1 MIKRIRVNTDKIITD
16 KYLLVVSDIHKTK
29 DLDKDNLSLFNKQLK
44 RIKYPI
50 DYILIVGDIINDT
63 EDLLDIDFQNRF
75 RKEMIE
81 FLKDYKTI
89 ISLGNHDEATKVE
102 KNNIF
107 KNKAKQGD
115 FTILKEILTSIDN
128 VSLLDNNSI
137 YQDES
142 ICFASFNPN
151 LNYYIK
157 YYGEKSEFLR
167 QFLKDYTDK
176 FNKNMFNILLCH
188 DPESIIKLSELEGK
202 CIQPNTDIVVS
213 GHMHNGFLPP
223 MLNFIVKNRG
233 IISPTKSYFPKYAHG
248 EVDIDNTKFIINGA
262 INSRVENKIINYL
275 YGPNAT
281 MIELKKV
288 IKR

>member
-1 MIKRIRVNTDKIITD
+1 MIKRIRVNSDKIFTE

-44 RIKYPI
+44 RIKHQI

-81 FLKDYKTI
+81 FLKDYRTI
-89 ISLGNHDEATKVE
+89 ISLGNHDESTK
-102 KNNIF
+102 ID
-107 KNKAKQGD
+107 KNKDKYRQGD
-115 FTILKEILTSIDN
+115 STILKEILDSMDN
-128 VSLLDNNSI
+128 VYLLDNNTTYEDDIS
-137 YQDES
+137 
-142 ICFASFNPN
+142 FASFNPN
-151 LNYYIK
+151 LDYYIK

-167 QFLKDYTDK
+167 QFSASYTDK
-176 FNKNMFNILLCH
+176 FNENIFNILLCH

-223 MLNFIVKNRG
+223 MLNFIIKNRG

-248 EVDIDNTKFIINGA
+248 EVDIDTTKFIINGA
-262 INSRVENKIINYL
+262 INSRVENKVINYL

>member
-1 MIKRIRVNTDKIITD
+1 MIKRIRINTDKILTD

-44 RIKYPI
+44 RIKHQI

-63 EDLLDIDFQNRF
+63 EDLLDVEFQNRF
-75 RKEMIE
+75 RKEMVE

-89 ISLGNHDEATKVE
+89 ISLGNHDESTKVD
-102 KNNIF
+102 
-107 KNKAKQGD
+107 KNKDKYKQGNP
-115 FTILKEILTSIDN
+115 TILKEILDSMDN
-128 VSLLDNNSI
+128 VYLLDNNTTYEDDIS
-137 YQDES
+137 
-142 ICFASFNPN
+142 FASFNPN
-151 LNYYIK
+151 LDYYIK

-167 QFLKDYTDK
+167 QFKEYKTVK
-176 FNKNMFNILLCH
+176 FNENTFNILLCH
-188 DPESIIKLSELEGK
+188 DPESIIKLSKLENT
-202 CIQPNTDIVVS
+202 CIEPNTDIVVS

-248 EVDIDNTKFIINGA
+248 EVDIDTTKFIINGA
-262 INSRVENKIINYL
+262 INSRVENPIINYL

>member
-1 MIKRIRVNTDKIITD
+1 MIKRIRVNSDKIFTE

-44 RIKYPI
+44 RIKHQI

-81 FLKDYKTI
+81 FLKDYRTI
-89 ISLGNHDEATKVE
+89 ISLGNHDESTK
-102 KNNIF
+102 ID
-107 KNKAKQGD
+107 KNKDKYRQGD
-115 FTILKEILTSIDN
+115 STILKEILDSMDN
-128 VSLLDNNSI
+128 VYLLDNNTTYEDDIS
-137 YQDES
+137 
-142 ICFASFNPN
+142 FASFNPN
-151 LNYYIK
+151 LDYYIK

-167 QFLKDYTDK
+167 QFSASYTDK
-176 FNKNMFNILLCH
+176 FSEKMFNVLLCH
-188 DPESIIKLSELEGK
+188 DPESIIKLSKLEGK

-223 MLNFIVKNRG
+223 MLNFIIKNRG

-248 EVDIDNTKFIINGA
+248 EVDIDTTKFIINGA
-262 INSRVENKIINYL
+262 INSRVENPIINYL

>member
-1 MIKRIRVNTDKIITD
+1 MIKRITVNTDKILTD

-44 RIKYPI
+44 RTKHQI

-89 ISLGNHDEATKVE
+89 ISLGNHDESTK
-102 KNNIF
+102 ID
-107 KNKAKQGD
+107 KNKDKYKQGD
-115 FTILKEILTSIDN
+115 STILKDMLTSLDN
-128 VSLLDNNSI
+128 VYLLDNNTTYEDDIS
-137 YQDES
+137 
-142 ICFASFNPN
+142 FASFNPN
-151 LNYYIK
+151 LDYYIK

-167 QFLKDYTDK
+167 QFNEYKTSKFDK
-176 FNKNMFNILLCH
+176 NTFNILLCH
-188 DPESIIKLSELEGK
+188 DPESIIKLSELENT
-202 CIQPNTDIVVS
+202 CIEPNTDIVVS

-248 EVDIDNTKFIINGA
+248 EVDIDTTKFIINGA
-262 INSRVENKIINYL
+262 INSRVENPIINYL

>member
-1 MIKRIRVNTDKIITD
+1 MIKRITVNTDKILTD

-44 RIKYPI
+44 RTKHQI

-89 ISLGNHDEATKVE
+89 IYLGNHDESTK
-102 KNNIF
+102 ID
-107 KNKAKQGD
+107 KNKDKYKQGD
-115 FTILKEILTSIDN
+115 STILKDMLTSLDN
-128 VSLLDNNSI
+128 VYLLDNNTTYEDDIS
-137 YQDES
+137 
-142 ICFASFNPN
+142 FASFNPN
-151 LNYYIK
+151 LDYYIK

-167 QFLKDYTDK
+167 QFNEYKTSKFDK
-176 FNKNMFNILLCH
+176 NTFNILLCH
-188 DPESIIKLSELEGK
+188 DPESIIKLSELENT
-202 CIQPNTDIVVS
+202 CIEPNTDIVVS

-248 EVDIDNTKFIINGA
+248 EVDIDTTKFIINGA
-262 INSRVENKIINYL
+262 INSRVENPIINYL

>member
-1 MIKRIRVNTDKIITD
+1 MIKRITVNTDKILTD

-44 RIKYPI
+44 RIKHPI

-63 EDLLDIDFQNRF
+63 EDLLDTNFQNRF

-102 KNNIF
+102 KNNMF

-115 FTILKEILTSIDN
+115 STKLKEILTSIDN

-142 ICFASFNPN
+142 MCFASFNPN

-176 FNKNMFNILLCH
+176 FNENMFNILLCH
-188 DPESIIKLSELEGK
+188 DPESIIKLSELEEK

-248 EVDIDNTKFIINGA
+248 EVDIDTTKFIINGA
-262 INSRVENKIINYL
+262 INSRVENPIINYL

>member
-1 MIKRIRVNTDKIITD
+1 MIKRITVNTDKILTD

-29 DLDKDNLSLFNKQLK
+29 DLDKDNLNLFNKQLK
-44 RIKYPI
+44 RIKHQI

-63 EDLLDIDFQNRF
+63 EDLLDVEFQNKF

-81 FLKDYKTI
+81 FLKDYRTI
-89 ISLGNHDEATKVE
+89 ISLGNHDESTK
-102 KNNIF
+102 ID
-107 KNKAKQGD
+107 KNKDKYKQGD
-115 FTILKEILTSIDN
+115 STILKEILDSLDN
-128 VSLLDNNSI
+128 VYLLDNNTTYEEDIS
-137 YQDES
+137 
-142 ICFASFNPN
+142 FASFNPN
-151 LNYYIK
+151 LDYYIK

-167 QFLKDYTDK
+167 QFSASYTDK
-176 FNKNMFNILLCH
+176 FSEKKFNVLLCH
-188 DPESIIKLSELEGK
+188 DPESIIKLSELEGH

-223 MLNFIVKNRG
+223 MLNFIIKNRG

-248 EVDIDNTKFIINGA
+248 EVDIDTTKFIINGA
-262 INSRVENKIINYL
+262 INSRVENPIINYL

>member
-1 MIKRIRVNTDKIITD
+1 MIKRITVNTDKILTD
-16 KYLLVVSDIHKTK
+16 KYFLVVSDIHKTK

-44 RIKYPI
+44 RIKHQI

-81 FLKDYKTI
+81 FLKDYRTI
-89 ISLGNHDEATKVE
+89 ISLGNHDESTK
-102 KNNIF
+102 ID
-107 KNKAKQGD
+107 KNKDKYRQGD
-115 FTILKEILTSIDN
+115 STILKEILDSMDN
-128 VSLLDNNSI
+128 VYLLDNNTTYEDDIS
-137 YQDES
+137 
-142 ICFASFNPN
+142 FASFNPN
-151 LNYYIK
+151 LDYYIK

-167 QFLKDYTDK
+167 QFSASYTDK
-176 FNKNMFNILLCH
+176 FSEKMFNVLLCH
-188 DPESIIKLSELEGK
+188 DPESIIKLSKLEGK

-223 MLNFIVKNRG
+223 MLNFIIKNRG

-248 EVDIDNTKFIINGA
+248 EVDINTTKFIINGA
-262 INSRVENKIINYL
+262 INSRVENPIINYL

>member
-1 MIKRIRVNTDKIITD
+1 MIKRIRINSEKIINT
-16 KYLLVVSDIHKTK
+16 KHLLVVSDIHKTK
-29 DLDKDNLSLFNKQLK
+29 DLEKDNLSLFNKQLK
-44 RIKYPI
+44 RIKHPI
-50 DYILIVGDIINDT
+50 DYILVVGDIINDT
-63 EDLLDIDFQNRF
+63 EDLLDVDFQNRF

-89 ISLGNHDEATKVE
+89 ISLGNHDESTK
-102 KNNIF
+102 ID
-107 KNKAKQGD
+107 KNKDKYKQGD
-115 FTILKEILTSIDN
+115 PTILKDILTSIDN
-128 VSLLDNNSI
+128 VSLLDNYSI
-137 YQDES
+137 YQDENIS
-142 ICFASFNPN
+142 FASFNPN

-167 QFLKDYTDK
+167 QFSKDYADK
-176 FNKNMFNILLCH
+176 FSKNMFNILLCH
-188 DPESIIKLSELEGK
+188 DPESIIKLSEIENK

-262 INSRVENKIINYL
+262 INSRVENPIINYL

-281 MIELKKV
+281 MIELKPKEKV

>member
-1 MIKRIRVNTDKIITD
+1 MIKRIRVNSDKIITD

-44 RIKYPI
+44 RIKHQI

-81 FLKDYKTI
+81 FLKDYRTI
-89 ISLGNHDEATKVE
+89 ISLGNHDESTK
-102 KNNIF
+102 ID
-107 KNKAKQGD
+107 KNKDKYRQGD
-115 FTILKEILTSIDN
+115 STILKEILDSMDN
-128 VSLLDNNSI
+128 VYLLDNNTTYEDDIS
-137 YQDES
+137 
-142 ICFASFNPN
+142 FASFNPN
-151 LNYYIK
+151 LDYYIK

-167 QFLKDYTDK
+167 QFSASYTDK
-176 FNKNMFNILLCH
+176 FSEKMFNVLLCH
-188 DPESIIKLSELEGK
+188 DPESIIKLSKLEGK

-223 MLNFIVKNRG
+223 MLNFIIKNRG

-248 EVDIDNTKFIINGA
+248 EVDINTTKFIINGA
-262 INSRVENKIINYL
+262 INSRVENPIINYL

>member
-1 MIKRIRVNTDKIITD
+1 MIKRIKINTDKILDD

-29 DLDKDNLSLFNKQLK
+29 DLDKDNLGLFQKQLK
-44 RIKYPI
+44 RIKHQI

-63 EDLLDIDFQNRF
+63 EDLLDVDFQNRF

-81 FLKDYKTI
+81 FLEGYKTI
-89 ISLGNHDEATKVE
+89 ISLGNHDESTK
-102 KNNIF
+102 ID
-107 KNKAKQGD
+107 KNKDKCKQGD
-115 FTILKEILTSIDN
+115 PSILKEILTSIDN
-128 VSLLDNNSI
+128 VHLLDNKTTYEDDIS
-137 YQDES
+137 
-142 ICFASFNPN
+142 FASFNPN
-151 LNYYIK
+151 LDYYIK

-167 QFLKDYTDK
+167 QFKEYYTDK
-176 FNKNMFNILLCH
+176 FNENKFNILLSH
-188 DPESIIKLSELEGK
+188 DPESIIKLSYLEGD

-248 EVDIDNTKFIINGA
+248 EVDINNTKFIINGA
-262 INSRVENKIINYL
+262 INSRVENKVINYL
-275 YGPNAT
+275 YGTNAT

>member
-1 MIKRIRVNTDKIITD
+1 MIKRITVNTDKILTD

-44 RIKYPI
+44 RTKHQI

-89 ISLGNHDEATKVE
+89 ISLGNHDESTK
-102 KNNIF
+102 ID
-107 KNKAKQGD
+107 KNKDKYKQGD
-115 FTILKEILTSIDN
+115 STILKDMLTSLDN
-128 VSLLDNNSI
+128 VYLLDNNTTYEDDI
-137 YQDES
+137 Y
-142 ICFASFNPN
+142 FASFNPN
-151 LNYYIK
+151 LDYYIK

-167 QFLKDYTDK
+167 QFNEYKTSKFDK
-176 FNKNMFNILLCH
+176 NTFNILLCH
-188 DPESIIKLSELEGK
+188 DPESIIKLSELENT
-202 CIQPNTDIVVS
+202 CIEPNTDIVVS

-248 EVDIDNTKFIINGA
+248 EVDIDTTKFIINGA
-262 INSRVENKIINYL
+262 INSRVENPIINYL

>member
-1 MIKRIRVNTDKIITD
+1 MIKRIRVNSDKIFTD

-29 DLDKDNLSLFNKQLK
+29 DLDKDNLGLFQKQLK
-44 RIKYPI
+44 RIKHQI

-63 EDLLDIDFQNRF
+63 EDLLDINFQNRF

-81 FLKDYKTI
+81 FLEGYKTI
-89 ISLGNHDEATKVE
+89 ISLGNHDESTK
-102 KNNIF
+102 ID
-107 KNKAKQGD
+107 KNKDKCKQGD
-115 FTILKEILTSIDN
+115 PSILKEILTSIDN
-128 VSLLDNNSI
+128 VHLLDNKTTYEDDIS
-137 YQDES
+137 
-142 ICFASFNPN
+142 FASFNPN
-151 LNYYIK
+151 LDYYIK

-167 QFLKDYTDK
+167 QFKEYYTDK
-176 FNKNMFNILLCH
+176 FNKNKFNILLSH
-188 DPESIIKLSELEGK
+188 DPESIIKLSEIEEK

-248 EVDIDNTKFIINGA
+248 EVDIDTTKFIINGA
-262 INSRVENKIINYL
+262 INSRVENRFINYL
-275 YGPNAT
+275 YGPHAT